1 MLGFIRRLFF
11 GMSAGVMGLAYLL
24 ITVLG
29 FVLHIYTVYF
39 AYFIKGF
46 FAAFLTFVFP
56 FFSQIMWVI
65 SSIKGTGQW
74 INGYTT
80 YVWLYLILCL
90 ILWVIVIV
98 FGAAAAASSKDD

>member
-1 MLGFIRRLFF
+1 
-11 GMSAGVMGLAYLL
+11 
-24 ITVLG
+24 
-29 FVLHIYTVYF
+29 
-39 AYFIKGF
+39 
-46 FAAFLTFVFP
+46 
-56 FFSQIMWVI
+56 MWVI

-98 FGAAAAASSKDD
+98 FGGAAAASSKDD

>member
-24 ITVLG
+24 ITFLG

-56 FFSQIMWVI
+56 FFSQI
-65 SSIKGTGQW
+65 
-74 INGYTT
+74 
-80 YVWLYLILCL
+80 
-90 ILWVIVIV
+90 LWVIVIV